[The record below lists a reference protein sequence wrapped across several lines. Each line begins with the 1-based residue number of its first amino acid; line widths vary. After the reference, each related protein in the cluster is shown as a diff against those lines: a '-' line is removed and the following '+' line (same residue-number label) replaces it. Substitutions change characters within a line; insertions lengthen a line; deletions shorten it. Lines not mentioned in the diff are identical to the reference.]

1 MKQDGSPSTNHWNDK
16 FDRMKEKNMG
26 KKKTEYK
33 RTAFVFS
40 SIQFCAG
47 DRN

>member
-26 KKKTEYK
+26 KKKLK
-33 RTAFVFS
+33 PLMRLR
-40 SIQFCAG
+40 
-47 DRN
+47 DL

>member
-33 RTAFVFS
+33 RKEKYKNNRFS
-40 SIQFCAG
+40 
-47 DRN
+47 DDY